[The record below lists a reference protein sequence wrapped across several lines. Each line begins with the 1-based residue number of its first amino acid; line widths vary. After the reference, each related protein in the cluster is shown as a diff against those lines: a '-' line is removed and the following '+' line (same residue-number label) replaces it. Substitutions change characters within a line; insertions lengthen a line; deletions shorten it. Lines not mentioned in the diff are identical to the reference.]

1 MITGNREVWHMR
13 LIMQGGYGENEKW
26 VGAYLFL
33 YTERS
38 LHDEFLLAYL
48 GLSTT
53 TAPFTLV
60 IVDVLALALS
70 SIRRLISLSILMNC
84 VKAVM
89 MWGDMIGIMC

>member
-1 MITGNREVWHMR
+1 MARTCCCAEEIGE
-13 LIMQGGYGENEKW
+13 YGKW
-26 VGAYLFL
+26 VGAYLSL

-38 LHDEFLLAYL
+38 LHDELRLVYL

-60 IVDVLALALS
+60 IEDVLALALS
-70 SIRRLISLSILMNC
+70 SIWRFISLSMRMNC

-89 MWGDMIGIMC
+89 M